1 LSTPSRSHRRAA
13 PGARRPPNARPLSAR
28 GQRTR
33 QKLLNAAET
42 AFGRKGYHATSIS
55 DITRRAGVAQGTFYV
70 YFAGKRAILAELVR
84 ERSRSLRWAIREA
97 TAHLEDRLEIERVG
111 FETFF
116 RFIRRH
122 EGIYRIVHQAEF
134 VDRRLFQWYYRHFAD
149 GYARGLRD
157 AMVSGQ
163 IKSADPKVLSYCLMG
178 IADFV
183 GMRYVLW
190 DGAGPSKSKM
200 DQVMRFIR
208 YGLSGG
214 PA

>member
-1 LSTPSRSHRRAA
+1 M
-13 PGARRPPNARPLSAR
+13 ARPASTR

-33 QKLLNAAET
+33 QKLLDAAE
-42 AFGRKGYHATSIS
+42 AVFGRKGYHEASIS

-70 YFAGKRAILAELVR
+70 YFASKRAILAELVR
-84 ERSRSLRWAIREA
+84 ERSRNLRRAIREA
-97 TAHLEDRLEIERVG
+97 TAGLADRLEIERVG

-122 EGIYRIVHQAEF
+122 EGIYRIVNQAEF
-134 VDRRLFQWYYRHFAD
+134 VDRKLFRWYYRRLAS
-149 GYARGLRD
+149 GYARGLAE
-157 AMVSGQ
+157 AMRRGQ
-163 IKSADPKVLSYCLMG
+163 IGAFDPEVVAYCLMG

-190 DGAGPSKSKM
+190 EPDGPPAHTM

-208 YGLSGG
+208 RALTGG